1 MMQVHY
7 NIFRKAGQGL
17 IKKIIG
23 CIVDAIII
31 ALCKPEN
38 VKRILS
44 ALDDVRLVYI
54 YNKRLSGLQ
63 EIETELKNIELPQ
76 QRYCLKEKQSL
87 DDMQLKADKV
97 FRQLEKKD
105 LGW

>member
-1 MMQVHY
+1 M
-7 NIFRKAGQGL
+7 

-63 EIETELKNIELPQ
+63 EIETGLKNIEMPQ
-76 QRYCLKEKQSL
+76 QRYCLKDTKSL
-87 DDMQLKADKV
+87 VDMQQKADKV

>member
-1 MMQVHY
+1 MQVHY

-38 VKRILS
+38 VKRVLA

-54 YNKRLSGLQ
+54 YNKRLTDLQKLETGLK
-63 EIETELKNIELPQ
+63 EIELPQ
-76 QRYCLKEKQSL
+76 QRYCLKDTKSL
-87 DDMQLKADKV
+87 VDMQQKADKV
-97 FRQLEKKD
+97 FRQLEKKN

>member
-1 MMQVHY
+1 M
-7 NIFRKAGQGL
+7 

-63 EIETELKNIELPQ
+63 EIETGLKNIELPQ

-97 FRQLEKKD
+97 FRQLEEKD